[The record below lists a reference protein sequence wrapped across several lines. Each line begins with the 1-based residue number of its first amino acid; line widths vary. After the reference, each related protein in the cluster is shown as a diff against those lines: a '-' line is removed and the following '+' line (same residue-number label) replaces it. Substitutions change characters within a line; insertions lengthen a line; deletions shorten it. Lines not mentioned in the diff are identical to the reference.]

1 MFYIIP
7 DKFGGNIVRVQ
18 MIITNTAPE
27 QKVEGGFYVDE
38 LPIVN
43 APEGTYPVLM
53 FKKDTQELFYNYEA
67 IPLPPEPTPS
77 IYDQV
82 AELRLKL
89 DEANAS
95 NLLALDA
102 LASTFEL
109 TLDLQ
114 DKIMTLQT
122 EIETLKNGTV
132 A

>member
-1 MFYIIP
+1 MNYYI
-7 DKFGGNIVRVQ
+7 KRSLENVVSVKV
-18 MIITNTAPE
+18 IITNAFPE
-27 QKVEGGFYVDE
+27 QEVNGGFYVDY
-38 LPIVN
+38 LPTAN
-43 APEGTYPVLM
+43 TPEGMYPVLM